1 MLWGPHLLYSPF
13 FKHLQLHILYSELL
27 WWFLLYVPLYNIYV
41 DFVSCYPVQNIC
53 HVSKNATLLVRMW
66 KWGSPISK
74 NKSSRVSAT
83 TPLQLI
89 SEEIQFPKLLF
100 AFFSTRLWT
109 KFRTVIMLRFIYLTN
124 FETEGKY
131 RKWKHLNTRVFLD
144 LFRIKYDSNHL
155 KIR

>member
-1 MLWGPHLLYSPF
+1 MSTLSAVIRS
-13 FKHLQLHILYSELL
+13 K
-27 WWFLLYVPLYNIYV
+27 IYV
-41 DFVSCYPVQNIC
+41 TFRKMQHFSSACENG
-53 HVSKNATLLVRMW
+53 
-66 KWGSPISK
+66 GSPISK

-131 RKWKHLNTRVFLD
+131 RK
-144 LFRIKYDSNHL
+144 
-155 KIR
+155 